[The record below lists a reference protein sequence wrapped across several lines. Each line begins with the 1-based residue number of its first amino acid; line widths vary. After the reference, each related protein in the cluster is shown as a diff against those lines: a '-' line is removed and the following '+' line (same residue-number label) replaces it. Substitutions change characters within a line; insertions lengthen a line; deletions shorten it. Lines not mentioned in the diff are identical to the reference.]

1 VTQPSSRPTQQPAS
15 SQPASPEPGDPGPQ
29 PGDPRPQHGQQEPQ
43 PGAPGAQP
51 GDPRGQQGQQP
62 GTPGPQRDKQREP
75 QRESRPKP
83 QPGKPRGQ
91 QGPQPGKPQNQRNQR
106 GKLGNPSPN
115 QTGGGRQGGKDAQGG
130 SKRPETVVYMLW
142 LWLGVVVGET
152 VHQILNVV
160 LTLLNHDVLMA
171 QAKQMVESASVG
183 EDGEEVSDSFIEMAA
198 YGSVALSA
206 AIAIGV
212 LVLLLFLLKSLAEPS
227 KRAGT
232 SRRIWFAFSIYFG
245 FRILLTFMVTP
256 AGADVP
262 DWLFA
267 ADGMVQILVGV
278 AAVLGLIFSI
288 KPDTLDYTGEL
299 EQMRELEKELEQ
311 ARRDKER
318 EKREKQEAKEKDAKQ
333 KDSKDKVGRNQSPRN
348 SASQN
353 RGDDDRVNR

>member
-1 VTQPSSRPTQQPAS
+1 MTQPSSRPS
-15 SQPASPEPGDPGPQ
+15 
-29 PGDPRPQHGQQEPQ
+29 PRPESPQ
-43 PGAPGAQP
+43 AGN
-51 GDPRGQQGQQP
+51 
-62 GTPGPQRDKQREP
+62 PGPQRDKQREP
-75 QRESRPKP
+75 QRESRPKLQPGSP
-83 QPGKPRGQ
+83 QPGDPRD
-91 QGPQPGKPQNQRNQR
+91 QR
-106 GKLGNPSPN
+106 GKGS
-115 QTGGGRQGGKDAQGG
+115 QGG

-142 LWLGVVVGET
+142 LWLGVVAGET

-171 QAKQMVESASVG
+171 QAKQMVESTSGG
-183 EDGEEVSDSFIEMAA
+183 EDGEEVSDSLIEMAA

-212 LVLLLFLLKSLAEPS
+212 LVLLLFLLKSLAGPS

-256 AGADVP
+256 TGADVP

-299 EQMRELEKELEQ
+299 AQMREMEKELEQ
-311 ARRDKER
+311 ARRGKER
-318 EKREKQEAKEKDAKQ
+318 EKREKQEAKEKGAKERGKETSSQ
-333 KDSKDKVGRNQSPRN
+333 QSL
-348 SASQN
+348 
-353 RGDDDRVNR
+353 GDDHKDNR

>member
-1 VTQPSSRPTQQPAS
+1 MTQPSSRPSP
-15 SQPASPEPGDPGPQ
+15 QPASPEPGDPGPQ
-29 PGDPRPQHGQQEPQ
+29 PGSPQAGSPQ
-43 PGAPGAQP
+43 AG
-51 GDPRGQQGQQP
+51 R
-62 GTPGPQRDKQREP
+62 PGPQRDKQREP
-75 QRESRPKP
+75 QRESRPKLQPGPP
-83 QPGKPRGQ
+83 QPGDPRD
-91 QGPQPGKPQNQRNQR
+91 QR
-106 GKLGNPSPN
+106 GKGL
-115 QTGGGRQGGKDAQGG
+115 QGGA
-130 SKRPETVVYMLW
+130 KRPETVVYMLW
-142 LWLGVVVGET
+142 LWLGVVAGET

-171 QAKQMVESASVG
+171 QAKQMVESTSGG

-206 AIAIGV
+206 AIAVGV
-212 LVLLLFLLKSLAEPS
+212 LVLLLFLLKSLAGPS

-278 AAVLGLIFSI
+278 AAVLGLIFSV

-318 EKREKQEAKEKDAKQ
+318 EKREKQEAKEKGGR
-333 KDSKDKVGRNQSPRN
+333 DKSSQQSL
-348 SASQN
+348 
-353 RGDDDRVNR
+353 GDDHKDNR

>member
-1 VTQPSSRPTQQPAS
+1 MTQPSSRPTPP
-15 SQPASPEPGDPGPQ
+15 PASPRPEPPQ
-29 PGDPRPQHGQQEPQ
+29 PGSPQAGDPHGQQEPQ
-43 PGAPGAQP
+43 PSDPQA
-51 GDPRGQQGQQP
+51 GDPRGQQ
-62 GTPGPQRDKQREP
+62 GPQRDKQREP
-75 QRESRPKP
+75 QRESRPEPGPGSP
-83 QPGKPRGQ
+83 QGGAPHGPRGQ
-91 QGPQPGKPQNQRNQR
+91 R
-106 GKLGNPSPN
+106 GKGS
-115 QTGGGRQGGKDAQGG
+115 QGG

-142 LWLGVVVGET
+142 LWLGVVAGET

-171 QAKQMVESASVG
+171 QAKQMVDSTSGG
-183 EDGEEVSDSFIEMAA
+183 EDGEEVSDSLIEMAA

-212 LVLLLFLLKSLAEPS
+212 LVLLLFLLKSLAGPS

-278 AAVLGLIFSI
+278 AAVLGLIFSV

-318 EKREKQEAKEKDAKQ
+318 EKREKQEAKEKDAKEKDTKQ
-333 KDSKDKVGRNQSPRN
+333 KDPKDKGGRNQPSRN
-348 SASQN
+348 YGAQN
-353 RGDDDRVNR
+353 RGDDHKDNR

>member
-1 VTQPSSRPTQQPAS
+1 MTQPSSRPSPHPESPQPGS
-15 SQPASPEPGDPGPQ
+15 SQAGSPQAGRPGPQ
-29 PGDPRPQHGQQEPQ
+29 H
-43 PGAPGAQP
+43 
-51 GDPRGQQGQQP
+51 
-62 GTPGPQRDKQREP
+62 DKQREP
-75 QRESRPKP
+75 QRESRPKL
-83 QPGKPRGQ
+83 QPGSPQHGDPRD
-91 QGPQPGKPQNQRNQR
+91 QR
-106 GKLGNPSPN
+106 GKGS
-115 QTGGGRQGGKDAQGG
+115 QGG

-142 LWLGVVVGET
+142 LWLGVVAGET

-171 QAKQMVESASVG
+171 QAKQMVESASGG

-212 LVLLLFLLKSLAEPS
+212 LVLLLFLLKSRAGPS

-348 SASQN
+348 YGSQN
-353 RGDDDRVNR
+353 RGDDHKDNR

>member
-1 VTQPSSRPTQQPAS
+1 MTQPSSRPTPPPESPSA
-15 SQPASPEPGDPGPQ
+15 SQPGSSGPQ
-29 PGDPRPQHGQQEPQ
+29 PGN
-43 PGAPGAQP
+43 PGAQP
-51 GDPRGQQGQQP
+51 
-62 GTPGPQRDKQREP
+62 
-75 QRESRPKP
+75 S
-83 QPGKPRGQ
+83 
-91 QGPQPGKPQNQRNQR
+91 NQR
-106 GKLGNPSPN
+106 G
-115 QTGGGRQGGKDAQGG
+115 GGKDS

-142 LWLGVVVGET
+142 LWLGVVAGET

-318 EKREKQEAKEKDAKQ
+318 EKREKQEAKEKDAKEKDAKQ

>member
-1 VTQPSSRPTQQPAS
+1 MTQPSSRPTPP
-15 SQPASPEPGDPGPQ
+15 PASPSASQPGSSGPQ
-29 PGDPRPQHGQQEPQ
+29 PGN
-43 PGAPGAQP
+43 PGAQP
-51 GDPRGQQGQQP
+51 
-62 GTPGPQRDKQREP
+62 
-75 QRESRPKP
+75 S
-83 QPGKPRGQ
+83 
-91 QGPQPGKPQNQRNQR
+91 NQR
-106 GKLGNPSPN
+106 G
-115 QTGGGRQGGKDAQGG
+115 GGKDS

-142 LWLGVVVGET
+142 LWLGVVAGET

-171 QAKQMVESASVG
+171 QAKQMVESASGG

-206 AIAIGV
+206 AIAVGV
-212 LVLLLFLLKSLAEPS
+212 LVLLLFLLKSLAGPS

-288 KPDTLDYTGEL
+288 KPETLDYTGEL

-318 EKREKQEAKEKDAKQ
+318 EKREKQEAKEKDAQEKDAKQ
-333 KDSKDKVGRNQSPRN
+333 KDPKGKGGRNQPPRN
-348 SASQN
+348 YGSQSW
-353 RGDDDRVNR
+353 GDDHKDNR

>member
-1 VTQPSSRPTQQPAS
+1 M
-15 SQPASPEPGDPGPQ
+15 
-29 PGDPRPQHGQQEPQ
+29 
-43 PGAPGAQP
+43 
-51 GDPRGQQGQQP
+51 
-62 GTPGPQRDKQREP
+62 K
-75 QRESRPKP
+75 
-83 QPGKPRGQ
+83 
-91 QGPQPGKPQNQRNQR
+91 
-106 GKLGNPSPN
+106 PSPN
-115 QTGGGRQGGKDAQGG
+115 QTGGGRQGGKDARGG

-142 LWLGVVVGET
+142 LWLGVVAGET

-171 QAKQMVESASVG
+171 QAKQMVESASGG
-183 EDGEEVSDSFIEMAA
+183 EDGEEVSDSLIEMAA

-318 EKREKQEAKEKDAKQ
+318 EKREKQEAKEKGVKEKDAKQ
-333 KDSKDKVGRNQSPRN
+333 KDPKGKGGRNQPPRN
-348 SASQN
+348 SASHN

>member
-1 VTQPSSRPTQQPAS
+1 MTQPSSRPTPP
-15 SQPASPEPGDPGPQ
+15 PASPRPEPPQ
-29 PGDPRPQHGQQEPQ
+29 PGSPQAGDPHGQQEPQ
-43 PGAPGAQP
+43 LGDSQA
-51 GDPRGQQGQQP
+51 GDPRGQQ
-62 GTPGPQRDKQREP
+62 GPQRDKQREP
-75 QRESRPKP
+75 QRDSRPKP
-83 QPGKPRGQ
+83 QPGSPQGGAPHGPRGQ
-91 QGPQPGKPQNQRNQR
+91 R
-106 GKLGNPSPN
+106 
-115 QTGGGRQGGKDAQGG
+115 GKDAKGG

-171 QAKQMVESASVG
+171 QAKQMVESASGG
-183 EDGEEVSDSFIEMAA
+183 EDGEEVSDSLIEMAA

-318 EKREKQEAKEKDAKQ
+318 EKREKQEAKEKDAKEKDAKQ

>member
-1 VTQPSSRPTQQPAS
+1 MTQPSSRPTPPPESPSA
-15 SQPASPEPGDPGPQ
+15 SQPGSSGPQ
-29 PGDPRPQHGQQEPQ
+29 PGN
-43 PGAPGAQP
+43 PGAQP
-51 GDPRGQQGQQP
+51 
-62 GTPGPQRDKQREP
+62 
-75 QRESRPKP
+75 S
-83 QPGKPRGQ
+83 
-91 QGPQPGKPQNQRNQR
+91 NQR
-106 GKLGNPSPN
+106 G
-115 QTGGGRQGGKDAQGG
+115 GGKDS

-142 LWLGVVVGET
+142 LWLGVVAGET

-171 QAKQMVESASVG
+171 QAKQMVESASGG

-212 LVLLLFLLKSLAEPS
+212 LVLLLFLLKSLADPS

>member
-1 VTQPSSRPTQQPAS
+1 MTQPSSRP
-15 SQPASPEPGDPGPQ
+15 SPRPESPQ
-29 PGDPRPQHGQQEPQ
+29 PESPQAGN
-43 PGAPGAQP
+43 
-51 GDPRGQQGQQP
+51 
-62 GTPGPQRDKQREP
+62 PGPQRDKQREP
-75 QRESRPKP
+75 QRESRPKLQPGAP
-83 QPGKPRGQ
+83 QPGDPRD
-91 QGPQPGKPQNQRNQR
+91 QR
-106 GKLGNPSPN
+106 GKGS
-115 QTGGGRQGGKDAQGG
+115 QGG

-142 LWLGVVVGET
+142 LWLGVVAGET

-171 QAKQMVESASVG
+171 QAKQMVESTSGG
-183 EDGEEVSDSFIEMAA
+183 EDGEEVSDSLIEMAA

-212 LVLLLFLLKSLAEPS
+212 LVLLLFLLKSLAGPS

-256 AGADVP
+256 TGADVP

-299 EQMRELEKELEQ
+299 AQMRELEKELEQ

-318 EKREKQEAKEKDAKQ
+318 EKREKQEAKEKGAKERGKETSSQ
-333 KDSKDKVGRNQSPRN
+333 QSL
-348 SASQN
+348 
-353 RGDDDRVNR
+353 GDDHKDNR

>member
-1 VTQPSSRPTQQPAS
+1 MTQPSPRPS
-15 SQPASPEPGDPGPQ
+15 PQ
-29 PGDPRPQHGQQEPQ
+29 PESPQAGN
-43 PGAPGAQP
+43 
-51 GDPRGQQGQQP
+51 
-62 GTPGPQRDKQREP
+62 PGPQRDKQREP
-75 QRESRPKP
+75 QRESRPKL
-83 QPGKPRGQ
+83 QPGSPPPGDPRD
-91 QGPQPGKPQNQRNQR
+91 QR
-106 GKLGNPSPN
+106 GKGS
-115 QTGGGRQGGKDAQGG
+115 QGG

-142 LWLGVVVGET
+142 LWLGVVAGET

-171 QAKQMVESASVG
+171 QAKQMVESTSGG
-183 EDGEEVSDSFIEMAA
+183 EDGEEVSDSLIEMAA

-212 LVLLLFLLKSLAEPS
+212 LVLLLFLLKSLTGPS

-256 AGADVP
+256 TGADVP

-299 EQMRELEKELEQ
+299 AQMRELEKELEQ

-318 EKREKQEAKEKDAKQ
+318 EKREKQEAKEKSAKDRG
-333 KDSKDKVGRNQSPRN
+333 KDTSSQQSL
-348 SASQN
+348 
-353 RGDDDRVNR
+353 GDDHKDNR

>member
-1 VTQPSSRPTQQPAS
+1 
-15 SQPASPEPGDPGPQ
+15 
-29 PGDPRPQHGQQEPQ
+29 
-43 PGAPGAQP
+43 
-51 GDPRGQQGQQP
+51 
-62 GTPGPQRDKQREP
+62 
-75 QRESRPKP
+75 
-83 QPGKPRGQ
+83 
-91 QGPQPGKPQNQRNQR
+91 
-106 GKLGNPSPN
+106 
-115 QTGGGRQGGKDAQGG
+115 
-130 SKRPETVVYMLW
+130 MLW
-142 LWLGVVVGET
+142 LWLGVVAGET

-171 QAKQMVESASVG
+171 QAKQMVESTSGG

-206 AIAIGV
+206 AIAVGV
-212 LVLLLFLLKSLAEPS
+212 LVLLLFLLKSLAGPS

-278 AAVLGLIFSI
+278 AAVLGLIFSV

-318 EKREKQEAKEKDAKQ
+318 EKREKQEAKEKGGR
-333 KDSKDKVGRNQSPRN
+333 DKSSQQSL
-348 SASQN
+348 
-353 RGDDDRVNR
+353 GDDHKDNR